1 MNLIDPSKLNDE
13 ELNYYTTELKSVIKY
28 VKSLK
33 NLEELQRMLS
43 EDESFNSVD
52 SDTAKMINALSG
64 REIITEP
71 EGGKN
76 NMNNA
81 IEELWTT
88 AHAEGEA
95 EGEAKGEEKAR
106 EEERANVMNTAK
118 KFFEKGFRLDQAIEM
133 ICYDE
138 NAIRGWWSEFEN
150 APKLSV

>member
-1 MNLIDPSKLNDE
+1 
-13 ELNYYTTELKSVIKY
+13 
-28 VKSLK
+28 
-33 NLEELQRMLS
+33 MLR
-43 EDESFNSVD
+43 EDESYSSVD
-52 SDTAKMINALSG
+52 SETAKMINVLSG
-64 REIITEP
+64 GNVIREP
-71 EGGKN
+71 EGGKTN
-76 NMNNA
+76 VNDLMEY
-81 IEELWTT
+81 IVTT
-88 AHAEGEA
+88 ARA